1 MRAVL
6 LQDSPTLPPKPAA
19 PPGRAVLWVYVL
31 GEPGFVYRDLD
42 YAVDAGVI
50 DQHVKRFALLTGRG
64 YRPPLAVQHPEA
76 IHEVSTLAQLR
87 ALPEGLRAGEILEV
101 RRHVVDGRAA
111 LIAAVSPA
119 MPAADVARAVSLG
132 QLKYFSPGL
141 GPVQTDEGDV
151 LSLVLKEL
159 SIVTAPHQKT
169 APTHVLGQ
177 EQGEAMEP
185 EDKAPDMAAL
195 MAALA
200 DYGKRLEAMEAR
212 MGEMAKMMEGPTG
225 GGAESEDPKMEAMM
239 AEIAALKERAFLAPL
254 PGEVVVKID
263 RALLGELHRKDEA
276 LAARIV
282 KAQVQAP
289 AATKP
294 VGSEG
299 AAAPPADPQALYK
312 ACLGE
317 AGGDR
322 VKANEIY
329 QARRRAQLSGGV

>member
-6 LQDSPTLPPKPAA
+6 LQDSPTLPPKPPA

-42 YAVDAGVI
+42 YHVDAGVI
-50 DQHVKRFALLTGRG
+50 DQHVKRFGLLTGRG

-101 RRHVVDGRAA
+101 RRHVVDGREA

-195 MAALA
+195 MASLA
-200 DYGKRLEAMEAR
+200 ECMKRVEAMEGR
-212 MGEMAKMMEGPTG
+212 LGEMAKMMEKPTEG
-225 GGAESEDPKMEAMM
+225 GEGEDPKMEAMM

-254 PGEVVVKID
+254 PGEITVKID
-263 RALLGELHRKDEA
+263 RALLGDLHRKDEA
-276 LAARIV
+276 LAARLA
-282 KAQVQAP
+282 KAQVVAP
-289 AATKP
+289 AAQPP
-294 VGSEG
+294 VGGEG